1 MHRESVTTR
10 TARAVMLPSL
20 LVLVLVGAGARP
32 ASPQTLGT
40 VSVVVLGYRAPAS
53 TVVPDEEV
61 ELLAMMNEIR
71 TARRLP
77 PLLMSAAL
85 RTVARDHSRDM
96 ALSGYVGHDSPQGQ
110 SFLTRLSNVVL
121 RGTVVG
127 ENVTAALTVEQA
139 HNAFIHSP
147 GHLKNILDPEF
158 RSVGVGIATAGAVG
172 FMVTE
177 DFSQ

>member
-1 MHRESVTTR
+1 MHRSSVKTR
-10 TARAVMLPSL
+10 TARVVMLPSL
-20 LVLVLVGAGARP
+20 LALALAGMGARP
-32 ASPQTLGT
+32 AFPQTLGAA
-40 VSVVVLGYRAPAS
+40 SVVALGYRASAS
-53 TVVPDEEV
+53 MVVPNEEV

-71 TARRLP
+71 TARQLP

-96 ALSGYVGHDSPQGQ
+96 ALSGYVGHDSPRGQ
-110 SFLTRLSNVVL
+110 SFLARLSSVV
-121 RGTVVG
+121 RGGTVVA
-127 ENVTAALTVEQA
+127 ENVTAALTVQQA

-177 DFSQ
+177 DFSR

>member
-1 MHRESVTTR
+1 MHRASAKTR
-10 TARAVMLPSL
+10 LAWVAMLPGL
-20 LVLVLVGAGARP
+20 LGVLLAGAAARP
-32 ASPQTLGT
+32 AFPQTPGT

-53 TVVPDEEV
+53 TVVPDDEM
-61 ELLAMMNEIR
+61 ELLAMTNEIR
-71 TARRLP
+71 TARQLP

-110 SFLTRLSNVVL
+110 SFLARLADVV
-121 RGTVVG
+121 RGGTVVA

-147 GHLKNILDPEF
+147 GHLQNILNPAF
-158 RSVGVGIATAGAVG
+158 RSVGVGVATAGAVG

>member
-1 MHRESVTTR
+1 MHDLSAKTR
-10 TARAVMLPSL
+10 TARAVMFPSL
-20 LVLVLVGAGARP
+20 LVLALVGAGAGP
-32 ASPQTLGT
+32 AVPQTLGT
-40 VSVVVLGYRAPAS
+40 PSAVVLGYRAPAS

-61 ELLAMMNEIR
+61 ELLAMVNEIR
-71 TARRLP
+71 TARHLS

-96 ALSGYVGHDSPQGQ
+96 ALSGYVGHDSPHGQ
-110 SFLTRLSNVVL
+110 SFLVRLSSVV
-121 RGTVVG
+121 RGGTVVA